1 VTVLDLFSLD
11 GATVVVTGA
20 GGGLGQAIAVA
31 AAQAHG
37 RVVCADINAEHAA
50 ATAAIIQDA
59 GGDALAVETDVAD
72 EPSVSAMIDLA
83 RREYESVDVVFC
95 NAGISGYY
103 RRIDEVDVAEWRRVL
118 DVNLTGVMLTAKY
131 ASRIMIQ
138 QGSGKLVLT
147 SSIWGFIGSDSV
159 PISDYAAS
167 KGGVVNLTRELA
179 LELAP
184 HGITVNGIAPG
195 FFNTKI
201 GQDKNTPTDIKAA
214 LRAASLQLI
223 PTHRRAE
230 ADEIAGTA
238 IFLASRASDMLSGH
252 VVVVDAG
259 CLAR

>member
-1 VTVLDLFSLD
+1 MSILDLFSLD
-11 GATVVVTGA
+11 GATVVITGA

-31 AAQAHG
+31 AGQAHG
-37 RVVCADINAEHAA
+37 RVVCADINTEHAE
-50 ATAAIIQDA
+50 ATAAIIKDA
-59 GGDALAVETDVAD
+59 GGSALAIGTDVAD
-72 EPSVSAMIDLA
+72 EQSVSAMFDLTQ
-83 RREYESVDVVFC
+83 REYGTVDAVFC

-103 RRIDEVDVAEWRRVL
+103 RRIDQIDLAEWRRVL
-118 DVNLTGVMLTAKY
+118 DINLTGVMLTAKH
-131 ASRIMIQ
+131 ASRVMIA

-159 PISDYAAS
+159 PISDYAAT

-230 ADEIAGTA
+230 PDEIAGTA
-238 IFLASRASDMLSGH
+238 IFLASRASDMLNGH